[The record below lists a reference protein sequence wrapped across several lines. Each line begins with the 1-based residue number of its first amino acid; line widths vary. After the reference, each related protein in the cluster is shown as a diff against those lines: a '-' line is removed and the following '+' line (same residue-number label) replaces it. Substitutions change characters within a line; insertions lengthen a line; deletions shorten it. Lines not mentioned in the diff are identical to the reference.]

1 MQRKQFILMGD
12 IVKSSQYEGRELHK
26 DFRALVDFCNNKQ
39 ASGIL
44 SPYTITLGDEFQGIA
59 KDLRSAIES
68 IFFFEESILKMM
80 FCFKIRYVLHY
91 GEIDTPLNREIAY
104 GMLGNGLIK
113 ARKMLS
119 TKRRDRRKY
128 QFDLENYILSRQFN
142 KLFYVLEGFARGWS
156 RKDFTLIFDMLRK
169 DNDNEI
175 ATKYGK
181 NRSQIW
187 KRRKHLYIE
196 EYKTIQTVIFDMIA
210 NK

>member
-1 MQRKQFILMGD
+1 MGD
-12 IVKSSQYEGRELHK
+12 IVKSSQYEGKELHK
-26 DFRALVDFCNNKQ
+26 DFRVLVDFCNNKQ

-59 KDLRSAIES
+59 KDIRSAIES

-80 FCFKIRYVLHY
+80 FDFKIRYVLHY
-91 GEIDTPLNREIAY
+91 GEIDTPLNQEIAY

-119 TKRRDRRKY
+119 AKRRDRPKY
-128 QFDLENYILSRQFN
+128 QFDLDNHILSRQFN

-156 RKDFTLIFDMLRK
+156 QKDFALIYDMLRK

-175 ATKYGK
+175 AAKYEK

-187 KRRKHLYIE
+187 KRKKHLYIQ
-196 EYKTIQTVIFDMIA
+196 EYKTIQAVIFDMIA